1 MCLYTPRK
9 RFNFHI
15 NFLCNFMEVS
25 YLVACCT
32 NGGKSWGVK
41 SRIFVQNIVDII
53 FAPVSLVVS
62 TYTKSVVNSEKI
74 SAF

>member
-1 MCLYTPRK
+1 M
-9 RFNFHI
+9 
-15 NFLCNFMEVS
+15 
-25 YLVACCT
+25 
-32 NGGKSWGVK
+32 GVK

>member
-1 MCLYTPRK
+1 
-9 RFNFHI
+9 
-15 NFLCNFMEVS
+15 MEVS